1 MGRRLR
7 DAPSDRRRSSFA
19 FPVLRRFHILSCH
32 ARPDRRGSIRSITD
46 RLLLLR
52 SSPGRFPRACL
63 AVGLPG
69 NRPGGIP
76 AAFPCSAFITGWVR
90 STLYTGGASFA
101 SGHVR
106 RPDPDRWP
114 YFGLSLEQPRLA
126 RSFDDACECLISLTV
141 PSDSSAAP
149 GLRLPGWLH
158 CREGFR
164 PWTVALPPPVQRL
177 LPWNTCRER
186 QGLVR
191 LPMLS
196 SDECDFMSQLTWELT
211 DRSADYQ

>member
-1 MGRRLR
+1 MSL
-7 DAPSDRRRSSFA
+7 P
-19 FPVLRRFHILSCH
+19 P
-32 ARPDRRGSIRSITD
+32 
-46 RLLLLR
+46 
-52 SSPGRFPRACL
+52 
-63 AVGLPG
+63 GLPY
-69 NRPGGIP
+69 GGL
-76 AAFPCSAFITGWVR
+76 AWQLARRVSQATFPCSAFSTGWVR
-90 STLYTGGASFA
+90 STLYTGGATFA

-106 RPDPDRWP
+106 RPNPDRWP

-191 LPMLS
+191 LIMLS
-196 SDECDFMSQLTWELT
+196 SDECDFMSQLTTEVSDRRRQERWSARGTVELPPGVERRSGAAVRST
-211 DRSADYQ
+211 DLVRLFRHGTLTMR

>member
-1 MGRRLR
+1 
-7 DAPSDRRRSSFA
+7 
-19 FPVLRRFHILSCH
+19 V
-32 ARPDRRGSIRSITD
+32 
-46 RLLLLR
+46 
-52 SSPGRFPRACL
+52 
-63 AVGLPG
+63 VGLPG
-69 NRPGGIP
+69 SRPGGIP
-76 AAFPCSAFITGWVR
+76 ATFPCSAFLTGGGR

-114 YFGLSLEQPRLA
+114 YFGLSLKQPLMA
-126 RSFDDACECLISLTV
+126 RSFDDACECLISLTL

-164 PWTVALPPPVQRL
+164 PGTVALPPPVQRL

-186 QGLVR
+186 QDLVR

-196 SDECDFMSQLTWELT
+196 SDECDFMSQRTTEVSDCRRQRRWSARDTLELPLGIMRRSGAAVRST
-211 DRSADYQ
+211 DFVRPSQFRSHFFSGDGALAGQILNSRWALCISSTA